1 MGRHGKDVLGH
12 HGNEANL
19 VLGHHGNKA
28 KLVLGHFPVSNERSQ
43 ASFRCMTWFSFCA
56 GNCISIPQTLNRR
69 KLVGNDNC

>member
-43 ASFRCMTWFSFCA
+43 ASFRCMTLVLLLCW
-56 GNCISIPQTLNRR
+56 
-69 KLVGNDNC
+69 KLYFNTTNLE